1 MHARAAVPTTHHD
14 APRRVLIRC
23 CVPFVCSARSRLGIF
38 ISSSTTSPHSWSRCA
53 RSASSSRPS
62 LGVGSGGTGIPSLA
76 ASVLIGASTRR
87 RVSMAS
93 AGALTCVVYTFSL
106 SDLFSASLLLYL
118 VCAHTSLLLFL
129 MTSSMHQSTHVLC
142 GVVRRWRHISATCSR
157 WAMATV
163 TGKTTT
169 SSATG
174 TAATAAA
181 WPAWRRRPHQI
192 LAMRR
197 AVAGASCCRVVFYA

>member
-1 MHARAAVPTTHHD
+1 MPSIVESFERRARENACSATCREAKRRGYRRAHARAAVPTTHHD

-129 MTSSMHQSTHVLC
+129 MTSSMHRSTHVLC
-142 GVVRRWRHISATCSR
+142 GVVRRWRQLQQPVHN
-157 WAMATV
+157 
-163 TGKTTT
+163 G
-169 SSATG
+169 
-174 TAATAAA
+174 
-181 WPAWRRRPHQI
+181 
-192 LAMRR
+192 
-197 AVAGASCCRVVFYA
+197 